1 MWAAVL
7 RVGGETS
14 PVQLGA
20 RRDAMKQLKP
30 VLWTKGTFLTPQH
43 LQLQDRFIEDAL
55 NFRLQALKFCPWGFR
70 ELAIN
75 AELLTDGQF
84 AVTRATGIFPD
95 GLMFEVPEADPP
107 PPSKSLEEFFD
118 PGTKSLDI
126 YLAIPDYRQRGLNVS
141 TGKEGGTRYL
151 AEVAAFRD
159 ENTGAS
165 EKPIQVARKNMRLLA
180 ESENREGSS
189 VLRIANVERTPA
201 GTFQLNP
208 RFIPPLI
215 EIGASEY
222 LVGLLRG
229 MVELLSAR
237 STQLSAGR
245 RQKNQSLADFTAS
258 DIANFWLLYTV
269 NSNFPAFSHL
279 YESKMGHPEE
289 LYGTMV
295 SLAGSLTTF
304 SQKLRPRD
312 LPLYVHD
319 SLGPVFSELDEKLRS
334 LLETVVPTNLV
345 SLPLKL
351 VQDSI
356 YGTAIDQD
364 KYLVN
369 TRMYLAV
376 SAETTE
382 ETIIQKVPQLVKACS
397 ATHIE
402 HLVRQ
407 ALPGI
412 QLRHLSSPPSAI
424 PVKLKYQ
431 YFALNQSGAAWEA
444 VNRARNFAA
453 YVPGEL
459 PNPTLE
465 LLILLPQAG

>member
-1 MWAAVL
+1 
-7 RVGGETS
+7 
-14 PVQLGA
+14 
-20 RRDAMKQLKP
+20 MKQLKP

-43 LQLQDRFIEDAL
+43 LQVQDRFIEDAL

-70 ELAIN
+70 DLAIN
-75 AELLTDGQF
+75 AELLAEGQF
-84 AVTRATGIFPD
+84 ALTRAAGIFPD
-95 GLMFEVPEADPP
+95 GLLFEIPEADPP

-118 PGTKSLDI
+118 KDTKSLDV

-141 TGKEGGTRYL
+141 TGKEAGTRYL

-159 ENTGAS
+159 ENTGMG

-180 ESENREGSS
+180 QSENREGSS
-189 VLRIANVERTPA
+189 VLRLANVERTPA

-208 RFIPPLI
+208 RFIPPLV

-229 MVELLSAR
+229 LVELLSAR

-269 NSNFPAFSHL
+269 NSNFPVFSHL

-289 LYGTMV
+289 LYAAMV
-295 SLAGSLTTF
+295 ALAGSLTTF
-304 SQKLRPRD
+304 SQKMRPRD

-319 SLGPVFSELDEKLRS
+319 SLGPIFSELDEKLRS
-334 LLETVVPTNLV
+334 LLETVVPTNLI

-351 VQDSI
+351 MPNSNSI
-356 YGTAIDQD
+356 YGTAIDHD
-364 KYLVN
+364 KYLQN

-382 ETIIQKVPQLVKACS
+382 ENIIQKVPQLVKACS
-397 ATHIE
+397 ATHID
-402 HLVRQ
+402 HLVKQ

-412 QLRHLSSPPSAI
+412 QLRHLTNPPSAI

-431 YFALNQSGAAWEA
+431 YFALNQSGPAWEA
-444 VNRARNFAA
+444 VTRARNFAVS
-453 YVPGEL
+453 VPGEL
-459 PNPTLE
+459 ANPTLE
-465 LLILLPQAG
+465 LLILLPQSN

>member
-1 MWAAVL
+1 
-7 RVGGETS
+7 
-14 PVQLGA
+14 
-20 RRDAMKQLKP
+20 MKQLKP

-43 LQLQDRFIEDAL
+43 LQVQDRFLEDTL

-75 AELLTDGQF
+75 AELLADGQF
-84 AVTRATGIFPD
+84 ALTRAAGIFPD
-95 GLMFEVPEADPP
+95 GLLFDIPDADPP
-107 PPSKSLEEFFD
+107 PPSKSLEEFFE
-118 PGTKSLDI
+118 PGAKTLDI
-126 YLAIPDYRQRGLNVS
+126 YLTIPDYRQRGLNVS
-141 TGKEGGTRYL
+141 SGKDGGTRYL
-151 AEVAAFRD
+151 AEVSEFRD
-159 ENTGAS
+159 ENTGVG
-165 EKPIQVARKNMRLLA
+165 EKLIQVARKNMRLLA

-189 VLRIANVERTPA
+189 ALRIANVERTPA

-222 LVGLLRG
+222 LIGLLRG
-229 MVELLSAR
+229 LLELLAAR

-269 NSNFPAFSHL
+269 NSNYPVFSHL
-279 YESKMGHPEE
+279 YESKMSHPEE
-289 LYGTMV
+289 LYSAMV
-295 SLAGSLTTF
+295 GLAGSLTTF
-304 SQKLRPRD
+304 SRKLRPRD
-312 LPLYVHD
+312 LPLYAHD
-319 SLGPVFSELDEKLRS
+319 SLGPIFSELDEKLRT
-334 LLETVVPTNLV
+334 LLETVVDTNLV

-351 VQDSI
+351 VQNSI
-356 YGTAIDQD
+356 YATAIDQD
-364 KYLVN
+364 KYLTN

-376 SAETTE
+376 SAETSE
-382 ETIIQKVPQLVKACS
+382 EAIIQKVPQLVKVCS

-402 HLVRQ
+402 HLVTK

-431 YFALNQSGAAWEA
+431 YFALNQSGPAWEA

-453 YVPGEL
+453 YVPVEQL

-465 LLILLPQAG
+465 LLILLPQTN

>member
-1 MWAAVL
+1 
-7 RVGGETS
+7 
-14 PVQLGA
+14 
-20 RRDAMKQLKP
+20 MKQLKP

-43 LQLQDRFIEDAL
+43 LQVQDRFLEDTL
-55 NFRLQALKFCPWGFR
+55 NFRLQALKFCPWGFS

-75 AELLTDGQF
+75 GELLADGQF
-84 AVTRATGIFPD
+84 GLSRAAGIFPD
-95 GLMFEVPEADPP
+95 GLLFDTPDADPA

-118 PGTKSLDI
+118 PGTKNLDI
-126 YLAIPDYRQRGLNVS
+126 YLAVPDYRQRGLNVS
-141 TGKEGGTRYL
+141 NGKESGSRYT
-151 AEVAAFRD
+151 AEVAMFRD
-159 ENTGAS
+159 ENTGAG

-180 ESENREGSS
+180 DSENREGSS
-189 VLRIANVERTPA
+189 VLRIANVERTAA

-215 EIGASEY
+215 EIGANEY

-229 MVELLSAR
+229 MVELLAAR
-237 STQLSAGR
+237 SNQLSSGR

-269 NSNFPAFSHL
+269 NSNFPIFSHL
-279 YESKMGHPEE
+279 YESKKGHPEE
-289 LYGTMV
+289 LYAAMV

-319 SLGPVFSELDEKLRS
+319 ALGPIFAELDEKLRL

-351 VQDSI
+351 VKDSI
-356 YGTAIDQD
+356 YATAIDHD
-364 KYLVN
+364 KYLHN

-376 SAETTE
+376 NAEAKE
-382 ETIIQKVPQLVKACS
+382 ETIIQKVPQLVKVCS
-397 ATHIE
+397 ATHVE
-402 HLVRQ
+402 HLVNQ

-412 QLRHLSSPPSAI
+412 QLRHLTNPPSAI

-431 YFALNQSGAAWEA
+431 YFSLNQSGAAWEA

-453 YVPGEL
+453 YVPGEI

-465 LLILLPQAG
+465 LLILLPQSN

>member
-1 MWAAVL
+1 MENGL
-7 RVGGETS
+7 PRTTGLCQS
-14 PVQLGA
+14 F
-20 RRDAMKQLKP
+20 MKQLKP

-43 LQLQDRFIEDAL
+43 MQVQDRFLEDTL

-75 AELLTDGQF
+75 AELLAEGQF
-84 AVTRATGIFPD
+84 ALTSAAGIFPD
-95 GLMFEVPEADPP
+95 GLLFDIPDADPP
-107 PPSKSLEEFFD
+107 PPSKSLEEFFE
-118 PGTKSLDI
+118 PGTKNLDI

-141 TGKEGGTRYL
+141 AGRDGGTRYL
-151 AEVAAFRD
+151 AEVSEFRD
-159 ENTGAS
+159 ENTGTG
-165 EKPIQVARKNMRLLA
+165 EKLIQVARKNMRLLA
-180 ESENREGSS
+180 DSENREGSS
-189 VLRIANVERTPA
+189 VLRVANVERTPA
-201 GTFQLNP
+201 GTYQLNP

-229 MVELLSAR
+229 LLELLAAR
-237 STQLSAGR
+237 SGQLASGR

-269 NSNFPAFSHL
+269 NSNYPVFSHL

-289 LYGTMV
+289 LYAAMAG
-295 SLAGSLTTF
+295 LAGSLTTF

-319 SLGPVFSELDEKLRS
+319 SLGPIFSELDEKLRA

-351 VQDSI
+351 VQNSI
-356 YGTAIDQD
+356 YATAIDHD
-364 KYLVN
+364 KYLTN

-376 SAETTE
+376 SAETNE
-382 ETIIQKVPQLVKACS
+382 ESIIQKVPQLVKVCS

-402 HLVRQ
+402 HLVKQ

-412 QLRHLSSPPSAI
+412 QLRHLSNPPSAI

-431 YFALNQSGAAWEA
+431 YFALNQSGPAWEA

-453 YVPGEL
+453 YVPVEQL

-465 LLILLPQAG
+465 LLILLPQTN

>member
-1 MWAAVL
+1 
-7 RVGGETS
+7 
-14 PVQLGA
+14 
-20 RRDAMKQLKP
+20 MKQLKP

-43 LQLQDRFIEDAL
+43 LQVQDRFIEDAL

-70 ELAIN
+70 DLAIN
-75 AELLTDGQF
+75 AELLTEGQF
-84 AVTRATGIFPD
+84 ALTRAAGIFPD
-95 GLMFEVPEADPP
+95 GLLFEIPEADPP

-118 PGTKSLDI
+118 KDTKSLDI

-141 TGKEGGTRYL
+141 TGKEAGTRYL

-159 ENTGAS
+159 ENTGMG
-165 EKPIQVARKNMRLLA
+165 EKPIQVARKNIHLLA

-189 VLRIANVERTPA
+189 VLRLANVERTPA

-208 RFIPPLI
+208 RFIPPLV

-229 MVELLSAR
+229 LVELLSAR

-269 NSNFPAFSHL
+269 NSNFPVFSHL

-289 LYGTMV
+289 LYAAMV
-295 SLAGSLTTF
+295 ALAGSLTTF
-304 SQKLRPRD
+304 SQKMRPRD

-319 SLGPVFSELDEKLRS
+319 SLGPIFSELDEKLRS
-334 LLETVVPTNLV
+334 LLETVVPTNLI

-351 VQDSI
+351 MPNSNSI
-356 YGTAIDQD
+356 YGTAIDHD
-364 KYLVN
+364 KYLQN

-382 ETIIQKVPQLVKACS
+382 ENIIQKVPQLVKACS
-397 ATHIE
+397 ATHID
-402 HLVRQ
+402 HLVKQ

-412 QLRHLSSPPSAI
+412 QLRHLTNPPSAI

-431 YFALNQSGAAWEA
+431 YFALNQSGPAWEA
-444 VNRARNFAA
+444 VTRARNFAVS
-453 YVPGEL
+453 VPGEL
-459 PNPTLE
+459 ANPTLE
-465 LLILLPQAG
+465 LLILLPQSN

>member
-1 MWAAVL
+1 
-7 RVGGETS
+7 
-14 PVQLGA
+14 
-20 RRDAMKQLKP
+20 MKQLKP

-43 LQLQDRFIEDAL
+43 LQVQDRFIEDAL

-70 ELAIN
+70 DLAIN
-75 AELLTDGQF
+75 AELLAEGQF
-84 AVTRATGIFPD
+84 ALTRAAGIFPD
-95 GLMFEVPEADPP
+95 GLLFEIPEADPP

-118 PGTKSLDI
+118 KDTKSLDV

-141 TGKEGGTRYL
+141 TGKEAGTRYL

-159 ENTGAS
+159 ENTGMG

-180 ESENREGSS
+180 QSENREGSS
-189 VLRIANVERTPA
+189 VLRLANVERTPA

-208 RFIPPLI
+208 RFVPPLV

-229 MVELLSAR
+229 LVELLSAR

-269 NSNFPAFSHL
+269 NSNFPVFSHL

-289 LYGTMV
+289 LYAAMV
-295 SLAGSLTTF
+295 ALAGSLTTF
-304 SQKLRPRD
+304 SQKMRPRD

-319 SLGPVFSELDEKLRS
+319 SLGPIFSELDEKLRS
-334 LLETVVPTNLV
+334 LLETVVPTNLI

-351 VQDSI
+351 MPNSNSI
-356 YGTAIDQD
+356 YGTAIDHD
-364 KYLVN
+364 KYLQN
-369 TRMYLAV
+369 TRLYLAV

-382 ETIIQKVPQLVKACS
+382 ENIIQKVPQLVKACS
-397 ATHIE
+397 ATHID
-402 HLVRQ
+402 HLVKQ

-412 QLRHLSSPPSAI
+412 QLRHLTNPPSAI

-431 YFALNQSGAAWEA
+431 YFALNQSGPAWEA
-444 VNRARNFAA
+444 VTRARNFAVS
-453 YVPGEL
+453 VPGEL
-459 PNPTLE
+459 ANPTLE
-465 LLILLPQAG
+465 LLILMPQSN

>member
-1 MWAAVL
+1 M
-7 RVGGETS
+7 R
-14 PVQLGA
+14 
-20 RRDAMKQLKP
+20 QLKP

-43 LQLQDRFIEDAL
+43 LQVQDRFLEDTL

-70 ELAIN
+70 KLAIN
-75 AELLTDGQF
+75 AELLADGQF
-84 AVTRATGIFPD
+84 ALTQAAGIFPD
-95 GLMFEVPEADPP
+95 GLLFDIPEADPP
-107 PPSKSLEEFFD
+107 PPSKSLEEFFE
-118 PGTKSLDI
+118 PNTKNLDI
-126 YLAIPDYRQRGLNVS
+126 YLAVPDYRQRGLNVS
-141 TGKEGGTRYL
+141 SGKDGATRYL
-151 AEVAAFRD
+151 AEVSEFRD
-159 ENTGAS
+159 ENTGS
-165 EKPIQVARKNMRLLA
+165 GEKLIQVARKNMRLLA

-189 VLRIANVERTPA
+189 VLRVANVERTPA
-201 GTFQLNP
+201 GSYQLNP

-229 MVELLSAR
+229 LLELLAAR
-237 STQLSAGR
+237 SAQLSAGR

-269 NSNFPAFSHL
+269 NSNYPIFSHL

-289 LYGTMV
+289 LYGAMV
-295 SLAGSLTTF
+295 GLAGSLTTF

-319 SLGPVFSELDEKLRS
+319 SLGPIFSELDEKLRT

-345 SLPLKL
+345 SLPLKS
-351 VQDSI
+351 VKNSI
-356 YGTAIDQD
+356 YATAIEQD
-364 KYLVN
+364 KYLAN

-376 SAETTE
+376 SAETSE
-382 ETIIQKVPQLVKACS
+382 EAIIQKVPQLVKVCS

-402 HLVRQ
+402 HLVKQ

-412 QLRHLSSPPSAI
+412 QLRHLSNPPSAI

-431 YFALNQSGAAWEA
+431 YFALNQSGPAWEA

-453 YVPGEL
+453 YVPLEQL

-465 LLILLPQAG
+465 LLILLPQTN